1 MSNPADDLLR
11 ISMSHG
17 VPRCLHA
24 VAELGI
30 ADALDESPR
39 TAEELAKDTGANAD
53 ALARTL
59 RVLSAEGIFE
69 ARQDGT
75 WGHSPISRLLRSD
88 HPQSMRSFVRMIGL
102 SVYWR
107 GFEYFAD
114 VLRTGESAQERV
126 VPGGFWKYLGE
137 SPEAARLFDE
147 AMMGKAYGQIAGVL
161 KAYDFSGFETIA
173 DIGGGRGHL
182 LAAVLKAAPRARG
195 VLFDQPHVTAAAQ
208 AAGMESER
216 LRMHPGSFFENPL
229 PAADCYLIMQ
239 VIHDWSDKE
248 AARILAAIRKAAAPG
263 AKLLV
268 IECIVPE
275 DSNPSWTKMLD
286 LQMLTLLSGKER
298 TEKEY
303 SQLLRAAGF
312 RLDRVIDVGMSTA
325 ILESVAV

>member
-1 MSNPADDLLR
+1 MTNPADDLLR

-17 VPRCLHA
+17 LPRCLHA

-30 ADALDESPR
+30 ADALGESPR
-39 TAEELAKDTGANAD
+39 SAEELARDTGTHAG

-59 RVLSAEGIFE
+59 RVLSTEGIFE
-69 ARQDGT
+69 ARDGV
-75 WGHSPISRLLRSD
+75 WGHTPASRLLRSD

-102 SVYWR
+102 PVYWR

-114 VLRTGESAQERV
+114 ALMTGQSTQEKV
-126 VPGGFWKYLGE
+126 VPGGYWKYLSE
-137 SPEAARLFDE
+137 HPQAARLFDE
-147 AMMGKAYGQIAGVL
+147 AMMGKAAGQIAGIL
-161 KAYDFSGFETIA
+161 RSYDFSAFETIA

-182 LAAVLKAAPRARG
+182 LAAVLQAAPRARG

-216 LRMHPGSFFENPL
+216 LRMHPGDFFTDAL
-229 PAADCYLIMQ
+229 PSADCYLIMQ
-239 VIHDWSDKE
+239 VIHDWDDAK
-248 AARILAAIRKAAAPG
+248 AARILAAIRTAAAPG
-263 AKLLV
+263 AKLLL

-275 DSNPSWTKMLD
+275 DSTPSWTKMLD

-303 SQLLRAAGF
+303 SEMLRTAGF
-312 RLDRVIDVGMSTA
+312 RLDRAIDVGMSTS
-325 ILESVAV
+325 ILESVAI